1 MKWCSFF
8 ILRIKKITN
17 AISIEKIRI
26 EEKPNKL
33 KKTKIIDDSPN
44 PIGKERLTRKGTLS
58 VFARAKIR
66 WQDKN
71 PRKSDSNMEKN
82 III

>member
-1 MKWCSFF
+1 MKWCNFF
-8 ILRIKKITN
+8 ILKIKKITN
-17 AISIEKIRI
+17 AISTEKIRI

-33 KKTKIIDDSPN
+33 KRIKIIDDSPN
-44 PIGKERLTRKGTLS
+44 PIGKERLIRKGTLI
-58 VFARAKIR
+58 VFARAKIK

-71 PRKSDSNMEKN
+71 PRKSDNNMEKK